1 MSIGNGGGYALETED
16 LIRVLIDPFYTINV
30 DPALVAEHHPIVSK
44 AQWVRANSRL
54 IDELG
59 AEEWLVYLLS
69 ILEGDLPRTSDDAAL
84 LSGDSGE

>member
-1 MSIGNGGGYALETED
+1 VETED
-16 LIRVLIDPFYTINV
+16 LIRVLIDPFYAINV
-30 DPALVAEHHPIVSK
+30 DPVLVAEHQPIVSK

-69 ILEGDLPRTSDDAAL
+69 ILEGDLPRTSGDAAL
-84 LSGDSGE
+84 LTRDPGE